1 MNGPQPSRGAL
12 RRGAPPHAGRR
23 APFFRTSLLA
33 ALFCLFVFLPSA
45 AGMCALWG
53 ITLPSPGAIQSQ
65 PNAAASP
72 PAGGINI
79 GRDLFTGR
87 RRFQNGG
94 PACASCHSV
103 ATLPFP
109 HGGTMAPDLTH
120 EYSKL
125 GPQGMHYALRTL
137 YFPAMNALFLK
148 RQLTAGEESDLT
160 TFFQDADR
168 TTSSSTSA
176 GVIGGLAILGFVVL
190 IGITWA
196 SGRGRVESVRRKLL
210 KRAGVYREAR

>member
-1 MNGPQPSRGAL
+1 MDVPPKAGWRATCL
-12 RRGAPPHAGRR
+12 RVM
-23 APFFRTSLLA
+23 LLA
-33 ALFCLFVFLPSA
+33 GLFCLADFIP
-45 AGMCALWG
+45 AGGTLVLWG
-53 ITLPSPGAIQSQ
+53 STPPFSQTMPSQ
-65 PNAAASP
+65 PNPAAVPS
-72 PAGGINI
+72 AGDINT

-148 RQLTAGEESDLT
+148 RQLTVGEERDLT
-160 TFFQDADR
+160 AFLQDADR
-168 TTSSSTSA
+168 STSSSTST
-176 GVIGGLAILGFVVL
+176 GLTGGLAILGFVVL
-190 IGITWA
+190 LGVTWA
-196 SGRGRVESVRRKLL
+196 SGRGRVDSVRRKLL
-210 KRAGVYREAR
+210 KRAGLYRETR

>member
-1 MNGPQPSRGAL
+1 M
-12 RRGAPPHAGRR
+12 GAPPRIAKHAARLGVPLRI
-23 APFFRTSLLA
+23 PWLVLL
-33 ALFCLFVFLPSA
+33 LCLPVFLTGA
-45 AGMCALWG
+45 AGTCVLGGGA
-53 ITLPSPGAIQSQ
+53 SPASRAFQSQ
-65 PNAAASP
+65 PNSAAAP
-72 PAGGINI
+72 PAGDIDT

-109 HGGTMAPDLTH
+109 HGGNMAPDLTH
-120 EYSKL
+120 EYSRL

-148 RQLTAGEESDLT
+148 RQLTGAEERDLT
-160 TFFQDADR
+160 AFLQDADR
-168 TTSSSTSA
+168 TTSASTST
-176 GVIGGLAILGFVVL
+176 GLTGGLAILGFVVL
-190 IGITWA
+190 LGFTWV
-196 SGRGRVESVRRKLL
+196 SGRGRIDSVRRRLL